1 MTKKS
6 RRSKARYRSRAT
18 QPAQQG
24 VPRQPGAA
32 AARLQAP
39 ARVSPGA
46 QDLTNRYQH
55 IMPDLKR
62 IGIIGGA
69 MILVLIILSFVL
81 PYMPHW

>member
-6 RRSKARYRSRAT
+6 RRTKARSRSRAT
-18 QPAQQG
+18 RPAQQG
-24 VPRQPGAA
+24 ASRQPGATA
-32 AARLQAP
+32 ANLQAS

-46 QDLTNRYQH
+46 QDLTDRYQH

-62 IGIIGGA
+62 IGIIAGA